1 MLRNRSLAALLAAEI
16 VSVTGSQM
24 TWLALPWFVLLTS
37 GSATRM
43 SFVVAAELI
52 GVGLLAIPGGKLVAK
67 LGARRTMMLCDG
79 VRGAV
84 ILSVPVLHWAGA
96 LTFGLLL
103 GAAFV
108 AGAFSGAAYTAQKVI
123 LPELL
128 GEDEAVM
135 SRVNALFQ
143 GAIRSTMLLGPVCA
157 GILISALSA
166 PLVLVVD
173 AATYCVSF
181 ALVGLFVERRRAH
194 AATEEAGSSREGI
207 RFLVR
212 DRLLRVWV
220 VVFAIGDSAWTA
232 FFVAVPVLVV
242 ARFGADARIAGWLV
256 ASFGVGALIGNGI
269 SFRWLSN
276 RVRGISVTAAGVMGQ
291 ALPLWLLVFEVPAWA
306 YSAALMA
313 SGLANG
319 LVNPSIHTI
328 LTLRI
333 PARLRPGAL
342 AAMAAV
348 FTLIQPI
355 GVFVA
360 GPVLDSYGVEP
371 VLVALAVVQTISMAA
386 IAVTALRER
395 DALDTEESEALV
407 SET

>member
-1 MLRNRSLAALLAAEI
+1 
-16 VSVTGSQM
+16 M

-52 GVGLLAIPGGKLVAK
+52 GVGLLAIPGGKLVSR
-67 LGARRTMMLCDG
+67 LGARRTMMLCDA

-84 ILSVPVLHWAGA
+84 ILSVPVLHWTGA

-103 GAAFV
+103 GAAFLS
-108 AGAFSGAAYTAQKVI
+108 GAFSGAAFTAQKVI

-135 SRVNALFQ
+135 SRANALFQ

-157 GILISALSA
+157 GILITALEA

-173 AATYCVSF
+173 AATYCISF
-181 ALVGLFVERRRAH
+181 ALVGLFVERRRSQ
-194 AATEEAGSSREGI
+194 AAAEESGSAREGV

-242 ARFGADARIAGWLV
+242 ARFGADALIAGWLV
-256 ASFGVGALIGNGI
+256 ASFGIGALIGNGI
-269 SFRWLSN
+269 SFRWLAN

-291 ALPLWLLVFEVPAWA
+291 ALPLWLLVFELPAWA
-306 YSAALMA
+306 YSAALVA
-313 SGLANG
+313 SGVANG

-348 FTLIQPI
+348 FTLIQPL

-371 VLVALAVVQTISMAA
+371 VLVALAVIQTICMGA
-386 IAVTALRER
+386 IALTALRER
-395 DALDTEESEALV
+395 DALDRAESETVL
-407 SET
+407 SETDALEMVLSDASR

>member
-1 MLRNRSLAALLAAEI
+1 
-16 VSVTGSQM
+16 
-24 TWLALPWFVLLTS
+24 
-37 GSATRM
+37 M

-52 GVGLLAIPGGKLVAK
+52 GVGVLAIPGGKLVAR

-84 ILSVPVLHWAGA
+84 ILSVPVAHWSGA

-103 GAAFV
+103 AAAFV
-108 AGAFSGAAYTAQKVI
+108 AGAFSGAAFTAQKVI

-128 GEDEAVM
+128 GEDEAVV
-135 SRVNALFQ
+135 SRANALFQ

-157 GILISALSA
+157 GILITALSA

-173 AATYCVSF
+173 SATYCVSF
-181 ALVGLFVERRRAH
+181 ALVGLFVERRRRR
-194 AATEEAGSSREGI
+194 AAEEPARARDGI
-207 RFLVR
+207 LFLLR

-242 ARFGADARIAGWLV
+242 ARYGADARVAGWLV
-256 ASFGVGALIGNGI
+256 ASFGIGALIGNGI
-269 SFRWLSN
+269 AFKWLAN

-291 ALPLWLLVFEVPAWA
+291 ALPLWLLVFELPAWA
-306 YSAALMA
+306 YSAALVA
-313 SGLANG
+313 SGVANG

-333 PARLRPGAL
+333 PTRLRPGAL
-342 AAMAAV
+342 AAMAAA
-348 FTLIQPI
+348 FTLIQPL

-360 GPVLDSYGVEP
+360 GPVLDAYGVEP
-371 VLVALAVVQTISMAA
+371 VLVALAVIQTISMAA
-386 IAVTALRER
+386 IALTALRER
-395 DALDTEESEALV
+395 DALDRAESERVV
-407 SET
+407 SETDALEMVLSDASS